1 MLRDETRRIGDFFF
15 WIGVRWSRGV
25 GMIHYYSL
33 HWEASVFPTSSLAL
47 DWMYGWRKTNSVFG
61 VAYVCIYTE
70 RERLSINLNMRA
82 FNETWFLHPAV
93 GCVCRLGHFPGNQ
106 EDARRVI
113 SSMGLGYSSY
123 IVGSDPRGS

>member
-1 MLRDETRRIGDFFF
+1 MVAGCWNDSLLFSALGSISLSNLKPGLGLDVWLEKNQFR
-15 WIGVRWSRGV
+15 VRCC
-25 GMIHYYSL
+25 IC
-33 HWEASVFPTSSLAL
+33 
-47 DWMYGWRKTNSVFG
+47 MY
-61 VAYVCIYTE
+61 IYRE